1 VSEAGQAAG
10 GDDLVALLWR
20 VFLISRPGDGP
31 RVPRRDAARRS
42 GQGGPLLLDEVPRE
56 VRDYAVRE
64 GAAAET
70 VVLAQGLREKA
81 DEFTKGGGEID
92 RKA

>member
-1 VSEAGQAAG
+1 MTWSRCSGVHSLYPDPETAREFHDETLPGE
-10 GDDLVALLWR
+10 VAK
-20 VFLISRPGDGP
+20 VAHF
-31 RVPRRDAARRS
+31 
-42 GQGGPLLLDEVPRE
+42 LLDEVPRE

-81 DEFTKGGGEID
+81 DEFRKGGGEID

>member
-1 VSEAGQAAG
+1 
-10 GDDLVALLWR
+10 
-20 VFLISRPGDGP
+20 
-31 RVPRRDAARRS
+31 
-42 GQGGPLLLDEVPRE
+42 

-81 DEFTKGGGEID
+81 DEFRKGGGEID

>member
-1 VSEAGQAAG
+1 MTWSRCSGVYSSYPDPETVREFHDETLPGE
-10 GDDLVALLWR
+10 VAK
-20 VFLISRPGDGP
+20 VAHFCSM
-31 RVPRRDAARRS
+31 
-42 GQGGPLLLDEVPRE
+42 VPRE

-81 DEFTKGGGEID
+81 DEFRKGGGEIYQ
-92 RKA
+92 KA

>member
-1 VSEAGQAAG
+1 MTWSRCSGVYSSYPDPETAREFHDETLPGEGAK
-10 GDDLVALLWR
+10 VAH
-20 VFLISRPGDGP
+20 FCSMKS
-31 RVPRRDAARRS
+31 PRRCATTR
-42 GQGGPLLLDEVPRE
+42 
-56 VRDYAVRE
+56 VRE

-81 DEFTKGGGEID
+81 DEFRKGGGEIY